1 MAGVGGG
8 QGHHQTE
15 ITAFSETETRDTAT
29 CIYIHSCVPYSM
41 HLWQVC
47 TVTGAVPGAE
57 SAATSLVD
65 TVPALMSSDL
75 RDRK

>member
-1 MAGVGGG
+1 M
-8 QGHHQTE
+8 
-15 ITAFSETETRDTAT
+15 
-29 CIYIHSCVPYSM
+29 
-41 HLWQVC
+41 
-47 TVTGAVPGAE
+47 TGAVPGAE